1 MMLMCSFDILSL
13 ELLMLLLLLAAGG
26 GGVVIVAGIVHT
38 LTHDVRI
45 VA

>member
-26 GGVVIVAGIVHT
+26 VFVAGIVHT